1 MEQQEKEQAFP
12 ADFLW
17 GAATAAYQI
26 EGAAQEDGRGESV
39 WDRFSRIPGK
49 VRNGETGDVA
59 DDFYHRYRDDIALM
73 RNLGLTAFRF
83 SVSWPRVIPNG
94 TGDVNERGLDFYDRL
109 VDELLANEI
118 QPALT
123 LFHWDLPQALED
135 RGGWTNRE
143 TTEAFV
149 DYAELVARRLG
160 DRVRMWITHNEP
172 QVVASGGY
180 GSGWHAPGRSG
191 DRNRLAAAHHL
202 LLSHGMTVPVLRR
215 ESTGSKV
222 GISLN
227 LSRIEPAT
235 PSDEDAAAAQ
245 LAEDRDNR
253 WYADAVFGRGYP
265 TGYLSQVQHSMPDI
279 RAGDLETMGAPI
291 DFLGIN
297 NYFRVVMGV
306 DPRTGATG
314 WIRQP
319 GSTYTDM
326 GWEVYP
332 PGLYNLLTYV
342 NDQYSPPEIYITE
355 NGSAFPDVFDHDGQV
370 RDPER
375 TAYLQGYLG
384 SVRRAVE
391 AGVPVRGYFYWSLLD
406 NFEWGHGYSKRFGL
420 IHVHYPTL
428 ERIPK
433 SSYYWYRDFIG
444 AQRRAAVG

>member
-1 MEQQEKEQAFP
+1 
-12 ADFLW
+12 
-17 GAATAAYQI
+17 
-26 EGAAQEDGRGESV
+26 
-39 WDRFSRIPGK
+39 
-49 VRNGETGDVA
+49 
-59 DDFYHRYRDDIALM
+59 
-73 RNLGLTAFRF
+73 
-83 SVSWPRVIPNG
+83 
-94 TGDVNERGLDFYDRL
+94 
-109 VDELLANEI
+109 
-118 QPALT
+118 
-123 LFHWDLPQALED
+123 
-135 RGGWTNRE
+135 
-143 TTEAFV
+143 
-149 DYAELVARRLG
+149 
-160 DRVRMWITHNEP
+160 
-172 QVVASGGY
+172 
-180 GSGWHAPGRSG
+180 
-191 DRNRLAAAHHL
+191 
-202 LLSHGMTVPVLRR
+202 
-215 ESTGSKV
+215 V

-253 WYADAVFGRGYP
+253 WYADPVFGRGYP
-265 TGYLSQVQHSMPDI
+265 TGYLSEVQHSMPDV

-326 GWEVYP
+326 GWEVHP
-332 PGLYNLLTYV
+332 PGLYNVLTYV
-342 NDQYSPPEIYITE
+342 NDQYSPLEIYITE

-384 SVRRAVE
+384 SVRRAIE
-391 AGVPVRGYFYWSLLD
+391 DGVPVSGYFYWSLLD

-433 SSYYWYRDFIG
+433 SSYYWYRDFIR